1 VAPDEVQV
9 ALTNEGLLAER
20 LQGQEK
26 ALSDYTEAVRIGT
39 VKYVAGA
46 MDMLSLLQLE
56 ERQIESQAAV
66 IQLRDALLAN
76 RITPH
81 LALGG
86 SFDTA
91 PAAAPRG
98 AMTSGVP

>member
-1 VAPDEVQV
+1 MTAVVAPDEVQV

-81 LALGG
+81 L
-86 SFDTA
+86 
-91 PAAAPRG
+91 PRG
-98 AMTSGVP
+98 VVSTRRRPRRPLAR